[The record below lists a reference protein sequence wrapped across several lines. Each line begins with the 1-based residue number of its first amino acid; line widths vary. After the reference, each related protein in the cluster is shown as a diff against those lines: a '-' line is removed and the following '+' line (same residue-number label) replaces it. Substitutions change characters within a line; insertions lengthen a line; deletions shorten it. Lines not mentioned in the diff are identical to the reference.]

1 MYPLIA
7 ALVVVAIVVF
17 MWRYL
22 DSSPRP
28 GRPDPTDRVQP
39 ARPQRAQRPKR
50 AVQIAP
56 DDDPEF
62 LSELRRRISRQ
73 RSEDASDDK

>member
-22 DSSPRP
+22 DASPRA
-28 GRPDPTDRVQP
+28 GRPEPTDRL
-39 ARPQRAQRPKR
+39 ATRPPRPQRPKR
-50 AVQIAP
+50 VVQVAP

-62 LSELRRRISRQ
+62 LSELRRRISKQ